1 MKRNNLIIAVALI
14 AVIVIAALA
23 VTTFMKP
30 QGQQAS
36 AAGEQSTK
44 LAFYNNGT
52 TWVSAD
58 FILENMTL
66 KNGSTQ
72 TIYSEEYIKPGDN
85 VTLDLSALAGYDN
98 EPLPAGTT
106 ITFLAW
112 FGLNNAN
119 NSTGN
124 LNITMQGW
132 SNNSE
137 PQAADQS
144 LNLSYTGLPDDGS
157 INLTDSAAYTDTD
170 LNALIQKVG
179 FDDST
184 NSAEPLSLQGT
195 ITVNSDGTVT
205 ITLLDT
211 PTLCNLMAHIIG

>member
-1 MKRNNLIIAVALI
+1 MKQNNLIVAIAII

-23 VTTFMKP
+23 ATTFMKP

-36 AAGEQSTK
+36 ATDQSTK

-58 FILENMTL
+58 FVLENVTL
-66 KNGSTQ
+66 KNGSVQ
-72 TIYSEEYIKPGDN
+72 TIYSELYIKPNGSI
-85 VTLDLSALAGYDN
+85 TLDLSALAGYNN

-106 ITFLAW
+106 IPFMAW

-124 LNITMQGW
+124 LNIALQGW
-132 SNNSE
+132 SNTSQ
-137 PQAADQS
+137 PQAGDLP
-144 LNLSYTGLPDDGS
+144 LNLSYNGLPDDGS
-157 INLTDSAAYTDTD
+157 INLTDSAAFTDTD
-170 LNALIQKVG
+170 MNALNQKVG

-184 NSAEPLSLQGT
+184 NSAEPLSVQGT

-205 ITLLDT
+205 ITLLNT
-211 PTLCNLMAHIIG
+211 PTLCNLMANSI

>member
-85 VTLDLSALAGYDN
+85 VTLDLSTLAGYDN

-106 ITFLAW
+106 ITFMAW

-124 LNITMQGW
+124 LNVTLQGW
-132 SNNSE
+132 SNNSQ

-144 LNLSYTGLPDDGS
+144 LDLSYTGLPDDGS

>member
-1 MKRNNLIIAVALI
+1 MKQNNLIVVIVLV
-14 AVIVIAALA
+14 AVIVIGALA
-23 VTTFMKP
+23 ATTFMKP

-58 FILENMTL
+58 FNLENVTL
-66 KNGSTQ
+66 KNGSIQ
-72 TIYSEEYIKPGDN
+72 TIYSEEYIKPGDK
-85 VTLDLSALAGYDN
+85 VTIDLSELAGYSN

-132 SNNSE
+132 SNTFD
-137 PQAADQS
+137 PQTGDQG
-144 LNLSYTGLPDDGS
+144 LNLGYTGLPDDGS
-157 INLTDSAAYTDTD
+157 INLTDSAVFTDTD
-170 LNALIQKVG
+170 MNSLIQKVG

-184 NSAEPLSLQGT
+184 NSQEPLFVQGT

-205 ITLLDT
+205 ITTLNT
-211 PTLCNLMAHIIG
+211 PTLCSLMANSV

>member
-1 MKRNNLIIAVALI
+1 MKRNNLIIAIALI

-132 SNNSE
+132 SNNSQ

>member
-106 ITFLAW
+106 IAFQAW

-124 LNITMQGW
+124 LNVTLQGW
-132 SNNSE
+132 SNNSQ

-170 LNALIQKVG
+170 LNSLIQKVG

-205 ITLLDT
+205 ITMLDT

>member
-1 MKRNNLIIAVALI
+1 MKQNNLIIAIAII

-30 QGQQAS
+30 QGQQTS
-36 AAGEQSTK
+36 ATDQSTK

-58 FILENMTL
+58 FVLENVTL
-66 KNGSTQ
+66 KNGSVQ
-72 TIYSEEYIKPGDN
+72 TIYSEVYIKPNGS
-85 VTLDLSALAGYDN
+85 VTLDLSALAGYNN
-98 EPLPAGTT
+98 ESLPAGTT
-106 ITFLAW
+106 IPFMAW

-124 LNITMQGW
+124 LNIALQGW
-132 SNNSE
+132 SNTSE
-137 PQAADQS
+137 PQPYDQE
-144 LNLSYTGLPDDGS
+144 LNLTYTGLPDDGS

-170 LNALIQKVG
+170 MNALIQKVG

-184 NSAEPLSLQGT
+184 NSAEPLDVQGT
-195 ITVNSDGTVT
+195 ITVNDDGTVT
-205 ITLLDT
+205 ITLLNT
-211 PTLCNLMAHIIG
+211 PTLCNVMAHIIG

>member
-106 ITFLAW
+106 IAFQAW

-124 LNITMQGW
+124 LNVTLQGW
-132 SNNSE
+132 SNNSQ

-144 LNLSYTGLPDDGS
+144 LDLSYTGLPDDGS

-170 LNALIQKVG
+170 LNSLIQKVG